1 MARADERKDGDARG
15 WRQRAVSK
23 SLSAART
30 RAEQRVQRLLD
41 AAFELIDEKGTAE
54 FTIQEVVDRSG
65 QSLRGF
71 YQYFEGKD
79 ELLFALL
86 EESIEEAITD
96 LGEGADRPFLA
107 LPPATVFEADFDSID
122 IPKVDEVFIMT
133 ADGMLIQHFSYK
145 DTSMVDE
152 DILASMLTVVQ
163 NFIQDSFG
171 GSGGLKKLELG
182 NFTILIE
189 KGEYLSVVVI
199 SPEKDVEPLMKPIS
213 MMVMHME
220 QMNTEVLKDW
230 NGDQGAF
237 TGMEDAVAKLVE
249 GKY

>member
-1 MARADERKDGDARG
+1 MAKEGTTKG

-86 EESIEEAITD
+86 EESIEEAVRD
-96 LGEGADRPFLA
+96 LGESAESETEPLARLRAFTIRLHEWCEPIGARRKRGSHDRMPLSEFSMQLA
-107 LPPATVFEADFDSID
+107 L
-122 IPKVDEVFIMT
+122 
-133 ADGMLIQHFSYK
+133 K
-145 DTSMVDE
+145 DPERLAAVMAPVSRMVIE
-152 DILASMLTVVQ
+152 
-163 NFIQDSFG
+163 
-171 GSGGLKKLELG
+171 
-182 NFTILIE
+182 LIE
-189 KGEYLSVVVI
+189 AAIASGDLEVA
-199 SPEKDVEPLMKPIS
+199 EPRQAALLLQQT
-213 MMVMHME
+213 VMYGWF
-220 QMNTEVLKDW
+220 MNRLVPNPRARVT
-230 NGDQGAF
+230 A
-237 TGMEDAVAKLVE
+237 EDAWKFCLH
-249 GKY
+249 GLGG